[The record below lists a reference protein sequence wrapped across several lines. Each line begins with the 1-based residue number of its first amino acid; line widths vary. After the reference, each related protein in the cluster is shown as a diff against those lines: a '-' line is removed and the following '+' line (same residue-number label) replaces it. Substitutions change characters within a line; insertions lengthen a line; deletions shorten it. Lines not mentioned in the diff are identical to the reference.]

1 MAGAGLEPESLST
14 ETRQADTTALSVLA
28 NEELQDVPGL
38 CSAMIHTAK
47 LIERGP

>member
-1 MAGAGLEPESLST
+1 MAGAGLEPVFKH
-14 ETRQADTTALSVLA
+14 RDKAGRDTTALSVLA